1 MDKEKIYFT
10 DLTRMFIGEVPSVFF
25 VEAFVRI
32 FVVYLLLVIS
42 MRLMGNRMSALLTR
56 NELVAMVV
64 LAAAIGIPVL
74 SPDRGLIPAIIIA
87 GIVILTERGISALS
101 YRNQKFEKISQG
113 DYTVLVK
120 DGVMQLDNMKTS
132 RITRERLIAELRS
145 SGLKHLGHVNR
156 MFFEAG
162 GSFTLIQNPEAK
174 PGLSILPDWDEEF
187 LKRQTIRDE
196 ILVCHNCGKSKA
208 KNSNHDCDN
217 CKENNWIPAIES
229 PTQEDI

>member
-1 MDKEKIYFT
+1 MDKEEIYFT
-10 DLTRMFIGEVPSVFF
+10 DLTRMFIGEVPAIFF
-25 VEAFVRI
+25 VEAFIRI
-32 FVVYLLLVIS
+32 LFVYFLLVVS

-74 SPDRGLIPAIIIA
+74 SPERGLIPAIIIA
-87 GIVILTERGISALS
+87 GIVILTERGISAIA

-113 DYTVLVK
+113 DYTVLVRE
-120 DGVMQLDNMKTS
+120 GVMQLDNMKTS

-162 GSFTLIQNPEAK
+162 GSFTLIQNPDPK

-187 LKRQTIRDE
+187 LKRQTKSEE
-196 ILVCHNCGKSKA
+196 ILVCNNCGKRKA
-208 KNSNHDCDN
+208 NNNNQHCDN
-217 CKENNWIPAIES
+217 CEENKWVPAIES
-229 PTQEDI
+229 PSQEDK